1 MPLYE
6 YKCGECGRRETVMH
20 GFNEPAPER
29 CPRCG
34 GEKLTRLFSRFSV
47 AKSEKDRIND
57 LSWIDRDI
65 SHRLRKK
72 AGGSLSP
79 EFSDTLDKLEST

>member
-6 YKCGECGRRETVMH
+6 YRCGECGRQVTVMH
-20 GFNEPAPER
+20 GFAEPAPER
-29 CPRCG
+29 CPLCD

-47 AKSEKDRIND
+47 AKSEKDRITD
-57 LSWIDRDI
+57 LSWIDKDL

-72 AGGSLSP
+72 AGRELSP
-79 EFSDTLDKLEST
+79 EFRQTLDKLEST